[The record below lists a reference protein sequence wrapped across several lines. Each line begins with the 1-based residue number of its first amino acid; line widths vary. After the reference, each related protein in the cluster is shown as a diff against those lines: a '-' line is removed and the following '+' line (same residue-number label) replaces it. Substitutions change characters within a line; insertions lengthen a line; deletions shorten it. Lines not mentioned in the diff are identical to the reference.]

1 MGVDDGTRGGRAGGR
16 CRRRLVPLADEE
28 HGSPEEFCALLAD
41 RGRYA
46 NVVEGFD
53 PSDVTR
59 SLDQLELARVHLQ
72 ELWDAAP
79 SEIRDDLAVQV
90 DAVER
95 MIQALE
101 AVDADD
107 SVAAVEALREAQGEF
122 GDVRRSAANLERWSA
137 ENCPAVDPDPD
148 EEAPPAG
155 AEQ

>member
-1 MGVDDGTRGGRAGGR
+1 VWIAALALVVLAGAAVAGWF
-16 CRRRLVPLADEE
+16 LLADEDD
-28 HGSPEEFCALLAD
+28 GSPEAFCALLAD

-46 NVVEGFD
+46 SVVEGFD

-59 SLDQLELARVHLQ
+59 SLDQLALARTHLQ

-95 MIQALE
+95 MIEALE
-101 AVDADD
+101 TVDADD
-107 SVAAVEALREAQGEF
+107 SVAAVEALRGVQDEL
-122 GDVRRSAANLERWSA
+122 GDVPQSAGNLERWSA
-137 ENCPAVDPDPD
+137 RNCPAGDPDPD

-155 AEQ
+155 VEQ